1 VSAGSLSYT
10 ITDANSCQYILNLTV
25 PQPSPVALSATPQQI
40 TCFGLSNG
48 SIAPA
53 VSGGTPAYSFIW
65 TGFDAS
71 NNPITLSNSLQQ
83 NQSGLAPGTYTVQ
96 ISDINGCSINS
107 PFYIISNPL
116 TSPTIQNINLVH
128 VNCFNGTTG
137 SISFLATGGTPGY
150 SVYLNGNIQGNI
162 PTSGGLFT
170 LSNLSSGPY
179 ALQIIDNNGCSHT
192 ENIIINQPN
201 TPLTAVVDNV
211 TNATCFGYSDG
222 AINSTTTGGTA
233 PYSYIWSL
241 IGGVGGPMPPSQAAS
256 ADPINVPNGNYQ
268 LQVTDANG
276 CQTTVITL
284 VNEPTPIQIVWQDSG
299 PLCDGTSLGF
309 INLSLSGGTPNT
321 ASPYYQ
327 TAWSWAPLQNPVI
340 TCSATAIPANTLNP
354 SSLTCGIYS
363 VIVSDANGCSASY
376 SDSII
381 ITPIPFVATFSKTD
395 VTCYG
400 SNDGTIT
407 VTPTTGT
414 GPFNVTITP
423 PSGPV
428 INPSGNEVAN
438 INQNYTVGGLSQ
450 GSYQVVI
457 TDNNG
462 CQDFQ
467 TIQITSPLAPI
478 TTNIISPFNV
488 SCFGLS
494 DGAFSVG
501 ISGGISPYTVNV
513 TPTLPSGTPFTPPSS
528 TVTNLSANTY
538 NVIVYDANGCTS
550 NISSVLI
557 SQPTPLG
564 LSFSSNPIACYGECN
579 GVIATTVSGG
589 VAPYQY
595 LWSNTATTPNING
608 LCAGTYTVG
617 ITDYNG
623 CLINSQHTI
632 TQPASP
638 VSVSIVDIVPLTC
651 YNSNNGQL
659 SISVNGGIGPYT
671 ATLTLIGTST
681 QSQLNIN
688 PSLSNIGLFSPLAAG
703 NYTLQ
708 VMDQNGCD
716 ANFNI
721 QIIAPLPLILNV
733 TPTDVACYGQSTGQ
747 LSIIGNGGVAPLTY
761 TVVGPI
767 PSAINGSLT
776 SGTASIVSLLPAG
789 VYNITITD
797 ANGCNIQISTTIN
810 QAPALSILANP
821 LPIACYGS
829 STSIIPT
836 ISGGAGG
843 YNYSWT
849 ASGGGV
855 LSSGATAT
863 SQVNIPAGVYTLTAT
878 DANSCSASQSWIIL
892 QPLTA
897 ISATATV
904 SNLTCHNSNNGQILV
919 SITGG
924 TSNYTIT
931 GIGVPVVVVPTINTT
946 YSYTSL
952 AGGTYNLLV
961 TDANGCTFP
970 LNSIVVN
977 NPPAISLTVSA
988 TSVLCNGQSTGS
1000 ITFNTFG
1007 GTAPLNYLITSTNP
1021 SISGIIPSISSTN
1034 TVISN
1039 LPAGNYT
1046 VLITDA
1052 NGCTNSV
1059 VITINQPPALVLTGV
1074 ITNVLCKGTSTGA
1087 ITTTLTGGVGP
1098 YTYNWTP
1105 GGSINNLTGIPAGN
1119 YTLIVSDLNGCQL
1132 PAQTWTVTEP
1142 LLPVSISLSSL
1153 VNISCYGLHD
1163 GSVQL
1168 SASGGT
1174 PGYQVVYQTTS
1185 PVGPVFNPAGVEINL
1200 SGGNYPNINN
1210 LYPGVYSLSVTDA
1223 NGCQASSPFTII
1235 EPPAFT
1241 ASVSA
1246 NTILCNPGTTGQ
1258 ITITTPPGSYPVTYN
1273 MTGPSPS
1280 NPSGT
1285 YSGNIT
1291 TSPYTIN
1298 NLAGGTYAIQLQY
1311 NNGLCSQSLSTTII
1325 QPANPLVAT
1334 PTITNI
1340 LCAGQNTGSICINV
1354 TGGSAPYGY
1363 SWSTSAT
1370 TNCITSLAPGTYN
1383 LIVTDNNACTINASY
1398 TISGPAS
1405 PLTSSHTSSN
1415 VNCFGGNDGTIT
1427 ILTNGGTPPYILTS
1441 TTLSPGSTTITTQGG
1456 TYTYPIVTAG
1466 THIVTI
1472 TDANGCTSSENI
1484 VITQPSNPLTISN
1497 LSANNVLCYGDMNG
1511 QIAFNATG
1519 GTAPYTV
1526 AWSVSG
1532 LPAICSV
1539 PSTIISNSGVISAP
1553 GLCQGVYSI
1562 NVTDANNCPVA
1573 FTQAIIAPN
1582 TPLIATPTQ
1591 TNILCYGQCTGIAT
1605 AVPSGGTAPYTHSWS
1620 SGQTTSSIPNLC
1632 MGDYYDTIT
1641 DANGCE
1647 IIVQFSITAPAQA
1660 MLVTI
1665 TDLDVACFDDATG
1678 SILVNVVGGT
1688 PGYNVSWTPG
1698 PPFPVAGLE
1707 INNSGGTFTIP
1718 GLLAGN
1724 YSIIVEDL
1732 NNCSYSQTVN
1742 ISQPTDLTYSVASNN
1757 VTCNGLSNGS
1767 INVTVNGGVLPYSYV
1782 WTSTAGSPCS
1792 IPVNQSNATGLCPGL
1807 YSVVVTDA
1815 NGCTINTSATITE
1828 PAPLVFN
1835 VVNDTV
1841 YCLPGTGTAQA
1852 IVSGGTPLYSISW
1865 LNASGTNIGNG
1876 LSIAG
1881 LTPGVYSAS
1890 VTDANGCPSNATFNI
1905 IGPANPLT
1913 ATISHTNETCLNNN
1927 DGTITIIPSGG
1938 TAPYNIIA
1946 PSTSPWNGPT
1956 SVQFSGGNT
1965 VSLGMVAGSYNY
1977 TISDSYGCL
1986 TTVSTSITQ
1995 PTYLQATV
2003 SILNVTCNGDNDG
2016 NITITPSGA
2025 TPNYT
2030 ITWLS
2035 GPNTGPCILPVSQV
2049 VTGATPYPNLCPG
2062 TYVFEITDLN
2072 GCDTTISATILEPA
2086 ALAITPTNTD
2096 VVCYGIPTG
2105 QAGIAVSGG
2114 TPAYT
2119 YLWTTTNGN
2128 IPGSSTVP
2136 TITNL
2141 PSGTYQ
2147 VVVTDANNCTSS
2159 TTININQPVSALLA
2173 GISHT
2178 DELCFPITNLPST
2191 GTITIGANGGTAPY
2205 TITGQNLTWTGSPII
2220 PNPTILPPVSPAGQ
2234 TMINV
2239 PSNSNGAP
2247 YTFTV
2252 TDANGCIYPPLSV
2265 VVGSPTALAV
2275 TSTPTNVL
2283 CTGNQ
2288 TGAILISPSGGVSP
2302 YTVDWLSPLA
2312 SGPCILPVTSTISA
2326 PYSQAGLCAGN
2337 YIISITDANGCPS
2350 TISVPI
2356 TEPASFPSSISS
2368 QVNVLCHGDASGEAS
2383 VSALGGTPG
2392 YTYSWTTI
2400 NGNIPG
2406 SSTIDTITNLPAGT
2420 YSATITDAN
2429 GCTTTNTVII
2439 TEPGTAI
2446 GAAATSTQVSC
2457 FNDTNGTITITAVGG
2472 TPPYL
2477 ISGVTVPFSA
2487 TIPNITN
2494 TPATLSG
2501 LAAGVYQFT
2510 VTDANLCS
2518 LTVSSTVTQPFP
2530 LVATGVSTNVLCY
2543 GQSDGEI
2550 SLTITGGTPGYSY
2563 AWTGPGPIIPA
2574 GGPTITGLNIG
2585 NYSVVV
2591 TDANGCFTP
2600 VYNFNITEPPIIS
2613 SSVVISDNN
2622 CNGDTTG
2629 SISVSVT
2636 GGTVPY
2642 TFEWH
2647 NGSSTGPLVTPLST
2661 LQNISNLPAGQY
2673 TVVITDAN
2681 NCVHTETA
2689 TISEPSSA
2697 ITISAITTN
2706 VFCNGNATGTITPT
2720 VSGGTPSYN
2729 YLWNGPS
2736 PNMPSTTLNQTN
2748 LVAGTYTLVVTD
2760 ALNCNSTITFDILQP
2775 AFGITMA
2782 FTTVNVQCHGEAT
2795 GAINMTVSGGTPGY
2809 NYLWYNPTNIFASTE
2824 SISNLP
2830 AGYYSLQVSDLFGC
2844 TSSIDSI
2851 QIIEPLP
2858 IIFNYP
2864 STYVDIINC
2873 HGDADANIYTSV
2885 SGGTPSLTGYLYS
2898 WVASGGGTIP
2908 SGQGSAP
2915 NLNILTP
2922 GLYTLTVTDSYGCVK
2937 DTTFTIIDPDTLT
2950 ISLVSNTIS
2959 CFGDSSGLITVTLLG
2974 GTGAYDISWTGSA
2987 TGFPS
2992 FTTNGNPA
3000 GPELIT
3006 PGNYIINNLI
3016 ANVYNVTAVDANGCI
3031 AVALQDTIEQPT
3043 QINVINANIIKPLCY
3058 GDNNGSISVGMLTGG
3073 TPIFMTGY
3081 TYTWSDSLG
3090 GSITAAQ
3097 AGPFPYNYSPPIT
3110 LTGLTAGMYTLTV
3123 KDALNCVRTFAFI
3136 VENPDALIFDSII
3149 TTNISCKGSCSGQI
3163 SFNPAGGTPGYTVN
3177 LLYFNAGNYSVIDNL
3192 VIPSQ
3197 DPTGIVYNFDNLC
3210 PGLYMLQLIDA
3221 HNCSFDSVGIVLTE
3235 PSISLAATANIV
3247 ASSGCTNNQGQIQVT
3262 ASGGSAPYN
3271 VMWNLSPS
3279 TVNTDPLGFE
3289 IGNSGGQYIMSA
3301 LPSGQYE
3308 IIVSD
3313 SNGCSISLPIFMDTL
3328 NNIAPSFTLSDT
3340 TGCAQLYINFT
3351 NTTSGTGLTYEW
3363 IFSNGTTST
3372 LENPTIY
3379 FSTAGIY
3386 DVTLI
3391 VTNANGCTDTISEIG
3406 LIQVFP
3412 NPIASFQATT
3422 TEIDYYSGLINFV
3435 NNSTNAQFYDWD
3447 FGDLS
3452 LGSQEVNPGHLYPPE
3467 QNGGYIVTLIA
3478 SDTNGCTDQTQAYFI
3493 INETLRVNVPNT
3505 VTVNSDGINDDFKPI
3520 FSNNDMVKDYELS
3533 IYNRWGEL
3541 IFITNDL
3548 TEPWKINYRGLEVQ
3562 SGTYNW
3568 KIVYSDDKSRIF
3580 TIAGHVNVLH

>member
-1 VSAGSLSYT
+1 
-10 ITDANSCQYILNLTV
+10 
-25 PQPSPVALSATPQQI
+25 
-40 TCFGLSNG
+40 
-48 SIAPA
+48 
-53 VSGGTPAYSFIW
+53 
-65 TGFDAS
+65 
-71 NNPITLSNSLQQ
+71 
-83 NQSGLAPGTYTVQ
+83 
-96 ISDINGCSINS
+96 
-107 PFYIISNPL
+107 
-116 TSPTIQNINLVH
+116 
-128 VNCFNGTTG
+128 
-137 SISFLATGGTPGY
+137 
-150 SVYLNGNIQGNI
+150 
-162 PTSGGLFT
+162 
-170 LSNLSSGPY
+170 
-179 ALQIIDNNGCSHT
+179 
-192 ENIIINQPN
+192 
-201 TPLTAVVDNV
+201 
-211 TNATCFGYSDG
+211 
-222 AINSTTTGGTA
+222 
-233 PYSYIWSL
+233 
-241 IGGVGGPMPPSQAAS
+241 
-256 ADPINVPNGNYQ
+256 
-268 LQVTDANG
+268 
-276 CQTTVITL
+276 
-284 VNEPTPIQIVWQDSG
+284 
-299 PLCDGTSLGF
+299 
-309 INLSLSGGTPNT
+309 
-321 ASPYYQ
+321 
-327 TAWSWAPLQNPVI
+327 
-340 TCSATAIPANTLNP
+340 
-354 SSLTCGIYS
+354 
-363 VIVSDANGCSASY
+363 
-376 SDSII
+376 
-381 ITPIPFVATFSKTD
+381 
-395 VTCYG
+395 
-400 SNDGTIT
+400 
-407 VTPTTGT
+407 
-414 GPFNVTITP
+414 
-423 PSGPV
+423 
-428 INPSGNEVAN
+428 
-438 INQNYTVGGLSQ
+438 
-450 GSYQVVI
+450 
-457 TDNNG
+457 
-462 CQDFQ
+462 
-467 TIQITSPLAPI
+467 
-478 TTNIISPFNV
+478 
-488 SCFGLS
+488 
-494 DGAFSVG
+494 
-501 ISGGISPYTVNV
+501 
-513 TPTLPSGTPFTPPSS
+513 
-528 TVTNLSANTY
+528 
-538 NVIVYDANGCTS
+538 
-550 NISSVLI
+550 
-557 SQPTPLG
+557 
-564 LSFSSNPIACYGECN
+564 
-579 GVIATTVSGG
+579 
-589 VAPYQY
+589 
-595 LWSNTATTPNING
+595 
-608 LCAGTYTVG
+608 
-617 ITDYNG
+617 
-623 CLINSQHTI
+623 
-632 TQPASP
+632 
-638 VSVSIVDIVPLTC
+638 
-651 YNSNNGQL
+651 
-659 SISVNGGIGPYT
+659 
-671 ATLTLIGTST
+671 
-681 QSQLNIN
+681 
-688 PSLSNIGLFSPLAAG
+688 
-703 NYTLQ
+703 
-708 VMDQNGCD
+708 
-716 ANFNI
+716 
-721 QIIAPLPLILNV
+721 
-733 TPTDVACYGQSTGQ
+733 
-747 LSIIGNGGVAPLTY
+747 
-761 TVVGPI
+761 
-767 PSAINGSLT
+767 
-776 SGTASIVSLLPAG
+776 
-789 VYNITITD
+789 
-797 ANGCNIQISTTIN
+797 
-810 QAPALSILANP
+810 
-821 LPIACYGS
+821 
-829 STSIIPT
+829 
-836 ISGGAGG
+836 
-843 YNYSWT
+843 
-849 ASGGGV
+849 
-855 LSSGATAT
+855 
-863 SQVNIPAGVYTLTAT
+863 
-878 DANSCSASQSWIIL
+878 
-892 QPLTA
+892 
-897 ISATATV
+897 
-904 SNLTCHNSNNGQILV
+904 
-919 SITGG
+919 
-924 TSNYTIT
+924 
-931 GIGVPVVVVPTINTT
+931 
-946 YSYTSL
+946 
-952 AGGTYNLLV
+952 
-961 TDANGCTFP
+961 
-970 LNSIVVN
+970 
-977 NPPAISLTVSA
+977 
-988 TSVLCNGQSTGS
+988 
-1000 ITFNTFG
+1000 
-1007 GTAPLNYLITSTNP
+1007 
-1021 SISGIIPSISSTN
+1021 
-1034 TVISN
+1034 
-1039 LPAGNYT
+1039 
-1046 VLITDA
+1046 
-1052 NGCTNSV
+1052 
-1059 VITINQPPALVLTGV
+1059 
-1074 ITNVLCKGTSTGA
+1074 
-1087 ITTTLTGGVGP
+1087 
-1098 YTYNWTP
+1098 
-1105 GGSINNLTGIPAGN
+1105 
-1119 YTLIVSDLNGCQL
+1119 
-1132 PAQTWTVTEP
+1132 
-1142 LLPVSISLSSL
+1142 
-1153 VNISCYGLHD
+1153 
-1163 GSVQL
+1163 
-1168 SASGGT
+1168 
-1174 PGYQVVYQTTS
+1174 
-1185 PVGPVFNPAGVEINL
+1185 
-1200 SGGNYPNINN
+1200 
-1210 LYPGVYSLSVTDA
+1210 
-1223 NGCQASSPFTII
+1223 
-1235 EPPAFT
+1235 
-1241 ASVSA
+1241 
-1246 NTILCNPGTTGQ
+1246 
-1258 ITITTPPGSYPVTYN
+1258 
-1273 MTGPSPS
+1273 
-1280 NPSGT
+1280 
-1285 YSGNIT
+1285 
-1291 TSPYTIN
+1291 
-1298 NLAGGTYAIQLQY
+1298 
-1311 NNGLCSQSLSTTII
+1311 
-1325 QPANPLVAT
+1325 
-1334 PTITNI
+1334 
-1340 LCAGQNTGSICINV
+1340 
-1354 TGGSAPYGY
+1354 
-1363 SWSTSAT
+1363 
-1370 TNCITSLAPGTYN
+1370 
-1383 LIVTDNNACTINASY
+1383 
-1398 TISGPAS
+1398 
-1405 PLTSSHTSSN
+1405 
-1415 VNCFGGNDGTIT
+1415 
-1427 ILTNGGTPPYILTS
+1427 
-1441 TTLSPGSTTITTQGG
+1441 
-1456 TYTYPIVTAG
+1456 
-1466 THIVTI
+1466 
-1472 TDANGCTSSENI
+1472 
-1484 VITQPSNPLTISN
+1484 
-1497 LSANNVLCYGDMNG
+1497 MNG

-1742 ISQPTDLTYSVASNN
+1742 ISQPTDLTYSVATTN

-1782 WTSTAGSPCS
+1782 WTSTAGGPCS

-2072 GCDTTISATILEPA
+2072 GCDTTISATILEPS

-2265 VVGSPTALAV
+2265 VVGSPTALVVA
-2275 TSTPTNVL
+2275 STPTNVL
-2283 CTGNQ
+2283 CTGYQ

-2406 SSTIDTITNLPAGT
+2406 SSTTATIGSINHPNGLTAGT
-2420 YSATITDAN
+2420 YTVEITDNN
-2429 GCTTTNTVII
+2429 GCQTINTVNII
-2439 TEPGTAI
+2439 EPATPI
-2446 GAAATSTQVSC
+2446 GAGEISTQVSC
-2457 FNDTNGTITITAVGG
+2457 FNATDGTITITGIGG

-2477 ISGVTVPFSA
+2477 VTGVTVPFSA

-2494 TPATLSG
+2494 TPATLTG
-2501 LAAGVYQFT
+2501 LAAGVYVFT
-2510 VTDANLCS
+2510 VTDANGCS
-2518 LTVSSTVTQPFP
+2518 INISSTVTQPFP
-2530 LVATGVSTNVLCY
+2530 LVATGVPTNVLCY
-2543 GQSDGEI
+2543 GQSNGEI

-2563 AWTGPGPIIPA
+2563 AWTGPGTNIPA

-2622 CNGDTTG
+2622 CNGGSTG

-2647 NGSSTGPLVTPLST
+2647 NGSSTGPLVTPLSS

-3081 TYTWSDSLG
+3081 TYTWSASLG

-3097 AGPFPYNYSPPIT
+3097 AGPFTYNYSPPIT
-3110 LTGLTAGMYTLTV
+3110 LTGLTAGTYTLTV

-3580 TIAGHVNVLH
+3580 TIAGHVNVLR

>member
-1 VSAGSLSYT
+1 MNIDINSLPGVTLTGVVTPIACAGNNT
-10 ITDANSCQYILNLTV
+10 GAVGITLI
-25 PQPSPVALSATPQQI
+25 
-40 TCFGLSNG
+40 
-48 SIAPA
+48 
-53 VSGGTPAYSFIW
+53 GGTPAYSFLW
-65 TGFDAS
+65 TGTDFS
-71 NNPITLSNSLQQ
+71 GYPIAIVTNTQQ
-83 NQSGLAPGTYTVQ
+83 NQSNLSPGIYSVQ
-96 ISDINGCSINS
+96 ITDLNGCILNS
-107 PFYIISNPL
+107 PTWTITNPL
-116 TSPTIQNINLVH
+116 TSPSIQNINVQN
-128 VNCFNGTTG
+128 VNCFGNNTG
-137 SISFLATGGTPGY
+137 SIGFLATGGTPDYDVNLDGI
-150 SVYLNGNIQGNI
+150 LQGNI
-162 PTSGGLFT
+162 ATSGGT
-170 LSNLSSGPY
+170 LTISSLTAGIY
-179 ALQIIDNNGCSHT
+179 ILEIIDNNGCVDT
-192 ENIIINQPN
+192 EPITITQPN
-201 TPLTAVVDNV
+201 SAVVAVVDSVNNV
-211 TNATCFGYSDG
+211 SCNGLSDG
-222 AINSTTTGGTA
+222 DIFATIAGGTA
-233 PYSYIWSL
+233 PYSYMWSVVN
-241 IGGVGGPMPPSQAAS
+241 GVGGPIPAGEMAS
-256 ADPINVPNGNYQ
+256 EDPEGLPDGNYQ
-268 LQVTDANG
+268 LLVTDALG
-276 CQTTVITL
+276 CTTTVITQ
-284 VNEPTPIQIVWQDSG
+284 VTEPTPINIVWTDSG
-299 PLCDGTSLGF
+299 PLCDGNSLGF
-309 INLSLSGGTPNT
+309 INLQLSGGTPNAT
-321 ASPYYQ
+321 SPLYN
-327 TAWSWAPLQNPVI
+327 TSWVWAPLQNPGI
-340 TCSATAIPANTLNP
+340 NCSATNIPNNTFSP
-354 SSLTCGIYS
+354 SSLTCGIYT
-363 VIVSDANGCSASY
+363 VTVTDANGCTAQY
-376 SDSII
+376 TDSII
-381 ITPIPFVATFSKTD
+381 ITPTPFQANFTSTNIQCFGQTN
-395 VTCYG
+395 G
-400 SNDGTIT
+400 SIT

-414 GPFNVTITP
+414 APFNVVITNGGF
-423 PSGPV
+423 S
-428 INPSGNEVAN
+428 INPPGNEIFTVN
-438 INQNYTVGGLSQ
+438 NGYTVNNLAAGT
-450 GSYQVVI
+450 YNVTI

-462 CQDFQ
+462 CQDVATV
-467 TIQITSPLAPI
+467 TITAPQNPI
-478 TTNIISPFNV
+478 TASVTPVDV
-488 SCFGLS
+488 SCFGGNNGS
-494 DGAFSVG
+494 FSVAILGGTGPFSLNVDPAGVIPAFTTSPPSVSGLTANSYSVTVLDVNQCASNPVTVVINQPAALTAIITGTPINCFGDCSAG
-501 ISGGISPYTVNV
+501 IS
-513 TPTLPSGTPFTPPSS
+513 
-528 TVTNLSANTY
+528 A
-538 NVIVYDANGCTS
+538 A
-550 NISSVLI
+550 
-557 SQPTPLG
+557 
-564 LSFSSNPIACYGECN
+564 
-579 GVIATTVSGG
+579 VSGG
-589 VAPYQY
+589 TIPYTYQ
-595 LWSNTATTPNING
+595 WTSGANSWNTPNINN
-608 LCAGTYTVG
+608 LCAGNY
-617 ITDYNG
+617 
-623 CLINSQHTI
+623 Q
-632 TQPASP
+632 
-638 VSVSIVDIVPLTC
+638 
-651 YNSNNGQL
+651 
-659 SISVNGGIGPYT
+659 
-671 ATLTLIGTST
+671 
-681 QSQLNIN
+681 
-688 PSLSNIGLFSPLAAG
+688 FS
-703 NYTLQ
+703 
-708 VMDQNGCD
+708 M
-716 ANFNI
+716 
-721 QIIAPLPLILNV
+721 
-733 TPTDVACYGQSTGQ
+733 
-747 LSIIGNGGVAPLTY
+747 
-761 TVVGPI
+761 
-767 PSAINGSLT
+767 
-776 SGTASIVSLLPAG
+776 
-789 VYNITITD
+789 TD
-797 ANGCNIQISTTIN
+797 ANGCPYNSSYSITQPPSSLVVNILDTTDVSCYGANDGEIIIAINGGTANYTVTLGAASQTIDPNLDTTATFSNLSPGVYVLTVTDALGCVETINFDVDTPPALTLNVVPTNILCAGQNTGALLITANGGVPNLSYVISGPSPSNGIFIGGIPTPPLPTTFPAGTYSVTVTDVNGCTDTENTTIDAPQPIQISEV
-810 QAPALSILANP
+810 ILP
-821 LPIACYGS
+821 VACHGS
-829 STSIIPT
+829 STGQINPT
-836 ISGGAGG
+836 VTGGVGG
-843 YNYSWT
+843 YTYSWV
-849 ASGGGV
+849 ASNGGV
-855 LSSGATAT
+855 LTSGASA
-863 SQVNIPAGVYTLTAT
+863 SAQINIPAGTYQLTVTDINNCSLMETYTVTQPPTALTASISGVSPLC
-878 DANSCSASQSWIIL
+878 ANNQNGTVTVIVNGGM
-892 QPLTA
+892 PNY
-897 ISATATV
+897 TV
-904 SNLTCHNSNNGQILV
+904 SGIGGPVLVTPSQNSHTFLGL
-919 SITGG
+919 TGG
-924 TSNYTIT
+924 I
-931 GIGVPVVVVPTINTT
+931 
-946 YSYTSL
+946 
-952 AGGTYNLLV
+952 TYNLLV
-961 TDANGCTFP
+961 VDQNLCSFP
-970 LNSIVVN
+970 LSQTLTL
-977 NPPAISLTVSA
+977 PPALSLAVTP
-988 TSVLCNGQSTGS
+988 TPILCNGQSTGGLTITTSGGVAPIAYS
-1000 ITFNTFG
+1000 IIGPPTLSGVIGSSAITVTPTLPFN
-1007 GTAPLNYLITSTNP
+1007 P
-1021 SISGIIPSISSTN
+1021 
-1034 TVISN
+1034 
-1039 LPAGNYT
+1039 LPAGTYT
-1046 VLITDA
+1046 VNLLDA
-1052 NGCTNSV
+1052 NGCTKSMTTL
-1059 VITINQPPALVLTGV
+1059 ILQPPALVVTPTV
-1074 ITNVLCKGTSTGA
+1074 TSILCHGQSTGS
-1087 ITTTLTGGVGP
+1087 ITTIISGGVGP
-1098 YTYNWTP
+1098 YTYQW
-1105 GGSINNLTGIPAGN
+1105 SNNATISNITNIPAGT
-1119 YTLIVSDLNGCQL
+1119 YTLTATDFNGCPNIQSWVI
-1132 PAQTWTVTEP
+1132 AEP
-1142 LLPVSISLSSL
+1142 SLALSIDTSQL
-1153 VNISCYGLHD
+1153 VNISCNGQNN
-1163 GSVQL
+1163 GSIQVT
-1168 SASGGT
+1168 ASGGT
-1174 PGYQVVYQTTS
+1174 PGDQVSYQRTS
-1185 PVGPVFNPAGVEINL
+1185 PPGPVVSLVGVEIPL
-1200 SGGNYPNINN
+1200 SGGIYTTPPI
-1210 LYPGVYSLSVTDA
+1210 LSAGTYLFTVTDN
-1223 NGCQASSPFTII
+1223 NGCVEQLPFTIT
-1235 EPPAFT
+1235 EPPAFSAT
-1241 ASVSA
+1241 VSA
-1246 NTILCNPGTTGQ
+1246 NSINCFSDTTGH
-1258 ITITTPPGSYPVTYN
+1258 ITIITPPGSYPVTYN

-1325 QPANPLVAT
+1325 QPANPLLAT

-1340 LCAGQNTGSICINV
+1340 LCAGQNTGSICVNV

-1363 SWSTSAT
+1363 SWSNSAT
-1370 TNCITSLAPGTYN
+1370 TNCITTLAPGTYT
-1383 LIVTDNNACTINASY
+1383 LTITDNNACSINASY

-1405 PLTSSHTSSN
+1405 PLTSSHNSSN

-1427 ILTNGGTPPYILTS
+1427 ILTNGGTPPYTLTS
-1441 TTLSPGSTTITTQGG
+1441 TTLSPGSTAITTQGG
-1456 TYTYPIVTAG
+1456 SYIYPIVTAG
-1466 THIVTI
+1466 THTVTI

-1539 PSTIISNSGVISAP
+1539 PSTIISNSGVISAN

-1562 NVTDANNCPVA
+1562 NVTDANNCPVV

-1660 MLVTI
+1660 MLATI
-1665 TDLDVACFDDATG
+1665 TDIDVACFDDTSG
-1678 SILVNVVGGT
+1678 SISVNVVGGT
-1688 PGYNVSWTPG
+1688 PGYNISWTPG
-1698 PPFPVAGLE
+1698 PPFPTAGLE
-1707 INNSGGTFTIP
+1707 INNSGGTYTIP

-1742 ISQPTDLTYSVASNN
+1742 IAQPPALTYSVASTN

-1881 LTPGVYSAS
+1881 LAPGVYSAS
-1890 VTDANGCPSNATFNI
+1890 VTDANGCPGNATFNI

-1946 PSTSPWNGPT
+1946 PFTSPWNGPI

-1965 VSLGMVAGSYNY
+1965 VSLGMVAGFYNY

-2016 NITITPSGA
+2016 EITITPSGA

-2049 VTGATPYPNLCPG
+2049 VTGTTAYSNLCPG

-2096 VVCYGIPTG
+2096 VLCYGIPTA

-2147 VVVTDANNCTSS
+2147 VVVTDANNCTSL
-2159 TTININQPVSALLA
+2159 TTVNINQPISALLA

-2178 DELCFPITNLPST
+2178 DELCFPITNVPST

-2220 PNPTILPPVSPAGQ
+2220 PNPTLLPPVFPAGQ

-2239 PSNSNGAP
+2239 PANSNGVP

-2252 TDANGCIYPPLSV
+2252 TDANGCVYQPLSV

-2275 TSTPTNVL
+2275 VSTPTNVL
-2283 CTGNQ
+2283 CAGDQ
-2288 TGAILISPSGGVSP
+2288 TGAILITPSGGVSP
-2302 YTVDWLSPLA
+2302 YTVDWLSPIA

-2337 YIISITDANGCPS
+2337 YIIAITDANGCLS

-2356 TEPASFPSSISS
+2356 TEPASILGSTSS

-2383 VSALGGTPG
+2383 VSAFGGAPG
-2392 YTYSWTTI
+2392 YTYLWTTI

-2406 SSTIDTITNLPAGT
+2406 SSTSATIGSINHPNGLIAGT
-2420 YSATITDAN
+2420 YTATITDAN
-2429 GCTTTNTVII
+2429 GCQTTNTVNII
-2439 TEPGTAI
+2439 EPATPI
-2446 GAAATSTQVSC
+2446 GAGETSTQVTC
-2457 FNDTNGTITITAVGG
+2457 FNATDGTITITGIGG

-2477 ISGVTVPFSA
+2477 VTGVTVPFSA

-2494 TPATLSG
+2494 TPATLTG
-2501 LAAGVYQFT
+2501 LAAGVYVFT
-2510 VTDANLCS
+2510 VTDANGCS
-2518 LTVSSTVTQPFP
+2518 INISSTVTQPFP
-2530 LVATGVSTNVLCY
+2530 LVATGVPTNVLCY

-2600 VYNFNITEPPIIS
+2600 IYNFNITQPPIIT
-2613 SSVVISDNN
+2613 SSVVISNNN
-2622 CNGDTTG
+2622 CNGGSTG

-2647 NGSSTGPLVTPLST
+2647 NGSSTGPLVSPLST

-2689 TISEPSSA
+2689 TISEPTSA

-2706 VFCNGNATGTITPT
+2706 VFCYGNATGTITPT
-2720 VSGGTPSYN
+2720 VAGGVPSYN

-2736 PNMPSTTLNQTN
+2736 PNMPSTSLNQTN
-2748 LVAGTYTLVVTD
+2748 LASGTYTLVVTD
-2760 ALNCNSTITFDILQP
+2760 ALNCNATITFDILQP
-2775 AFGITMA
+2775 TSGISMA

-2844 TSSIDSI
+2844 ISSVDSI

-2885 SGGTPSLTGYLYS
+2885 SGGTPSPTGYLYS

-2974 GTGAYDISWTGSA
+2974 GTGAYDISWTGST
-2987 TGFPS
+2987 TGFGPYTS
-2992 FTTNGNPA
+2992 NGNPA

-3006 PGNYIINNLI
+3006 PGTYIINNLI

-3031 AVALQDTIEQPT
+3031 AVALQDTITQPT
-3043 QINVINANIIKPLCY
+3043 QINALNINIIKPLCY

-3081 TYTWSDSLG
+3081 TYSWSASLG

-3097 AGPFPYNYSPPIT
+3097 AGPFTYNYSPPIT
-3110 LTGLTAGMYTLTV
+3110 ISGLTAGTYTLTV
-3123 KDALNCVRTFAFI
+3123 KDALNCVRTFAFT

-3197 DPTGIVYNFDNLC
+3197 DPTGTVYNFDNLC
-3210 PGLYMLQLIDA
+3210 PGLYMLQLVDA
-3221 HNCSFDSVGIVLTE
+3221 HNCSIDTIGIVLTE
-3235 PSISLAATANIV
+3235 PTITLGATANII

-3262 ASGGSAPYN
+3262 AFGGSAPYN
-3271 VMWNLSPS
+3271 VMWNLNSS
-3279 TVNTDPLGFE
+3279 TVYTDPIGFE

-3313 SNGCSISLPIFMDTL
+3313 SNGCSISLPILMDTL
-3328 NNIAPSFTLSDT
+3328 NNIAPSFTISDT

-3351 NTTSGTGLTYEW
+3351 NTTIGTGLTYEW

-3379 FSTAGIY
+3379 FSTAGVY

-3391 VTNANGCTDTISEIG
+3391 VTNANGCSDTLSEIG

-3435 NNSTNAQFYDWD
+3435 NNSTNAQFYDWN

-3452 LGSQEVNPGHLYPPE
+3452 LGSQEVNPGHIYPPE

-3505 VTVNSDGINDDFKPI
+3505 VTVNSDGINDEFKPI

-3533 IYNRWGEL
+3533 IYNRWGEM

-3548 TEPWKINYRGLEVQ
+3548 TEPWYVNYNGLDVQ